1 MGRLVLNVQDENG
14 SPSVLGLSTILDDIT
29 FVFKLNQI
37 FNWRLKRAQD
47 LLCYQGKVLTR
58 HVLYKGGGNG
68 EDVHVFWNRPE
79 SSNWVSKD
87 LSKGA
92 GLFSDETEDAPF
104 LRFIRKPKNIDALII
119 IEPELS
125 RNEML
130 ILQKTMETTS
140 SIVVAKPIPWL
151 EIKNRENLRFDTQ
164 KTEL

>member
-1 MGRLVLNVQDENG
+1 VGRLVLNVQDEND

-140 SIVVAKPIPWL
+140 SIVGAKPLPWL
-151 EIKNRENLRFDTQ
+151 EVKGRENLRFDTQ
-164 KTEL
+164 KNEL

>member
-1 MGRLVLNVQDENG
+1 
-14 SPSVLGLSTILDDIT
+14 
-29 FVFKLNQI
+29 
-37 FNWRLKRAQD
+37 
-47 LLCYQGKVLTR
+47 
-58 HVLYKGGGNG
+58 VLYKGGGNG

-140 SIVVAKPIPWL
+140 SIVGAKPIPWL

>member
-1 MGRLVLNVQDENG
+1 MGRLVLNVQDEND

-140 SIVVAKPIPWL
+140 SIVGAKPIPWL
-151 EIKNRENLRFDTQ
+151 GIKNRENLRFDAQ
-164 KTEL
+164 KT

>member
-1 MGRLVLNVQDENG
+1 MGRLVLNVQDEND
-14 SPSVLGLSTILDDIT
+14 SPSVLGLSTTLDDIT
-29 FVFKLNQI
+29 FVFKLNHV
-37 FNWRLKRAQD
+37 FNWKLKRAQD

-58 HVLYKGGGNG
+58 HVIYKGGGNG
-68 EDVHVFWNRPE
+68 ENIHVFWNRPE

-87 LSKGA
+87 LCKGD

-130 ILQKTMETTS
+130 ILQKTMDTTS
-140 SIVVAKPIPWL
+140 SIVGTKHIPWL

>member
-1 MGRLVLNVQDENG
+1 MGRLVLNVQDEND

-47 LLCYQGKVLTR
+47 LLCYQGEVLTR

-140 SIVVAKPIPWL
+140 SIVGAKPIPWL